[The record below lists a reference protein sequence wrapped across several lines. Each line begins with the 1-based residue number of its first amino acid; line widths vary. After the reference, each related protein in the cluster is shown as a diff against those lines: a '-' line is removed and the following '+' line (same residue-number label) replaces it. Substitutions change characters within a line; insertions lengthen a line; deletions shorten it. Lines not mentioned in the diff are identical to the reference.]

1 MEAIACKLWRTA
13 TAKEHALWVNT
24 DMPTLTR
31 FSPDTFIQD
40 KHKHMLNLKHLHP
53 VNINMHF
60 LFLRKEHFW
69 TRSSL
74 LLSATH
80 IVVIHQPHTSTGSA
94 TAVLGVRGNFASH
107 GRVFWGASWACMCCM
122 MLACWHVH
130 FFSGADIH
138 CAILVNFPKLLTFP
152 LPRSFNA
159 DWMSIDSLYCFLAL
173 TLRCL
178 NTCKLVDSTCV
189 F

>member
-1 MEAIACKLWRTA
+1 MLKASLLWRLFIVKRLCKGDLSPFLSHTTKLVKSHIACKLWRTA
-13 TAKEHALWVNT
+13 TAKTRVLCVNT

-31 FSPDTFIQD
+31 FSSDTFIQD

-60 LFLRKEHFW
+60 LFLRKEHFC

-80 IVVIHQPHTSTGSA
+80 IIVIHQPHTSTGSA

-107 GRVFWGASWACMCCM
+107 CRVFGGPAER
-122 MLACWHVH
+122 V
-130 FFSGADIH
+130 
-138 CAILVNFPKLLTFP
+138 CA
-152 LPRSFNA
+152 A
-159 DWMSIDSLYCFLAL
+159 
-173 TLRCL
+173 
-178 NTCKLVDSTCV
+178 
-189 F
+189 

>member
-1 MEAIACKLWRTA
+1 MLKASLLWRLFIVKRLCKDDLSPFLSHTTKLVKSHIACKLWKTS
-13 TAKEHALWVNT
+13 TAKTRSLCVNI

-60 LFLRKEHFW
+60 LFLRKEHFC

-80 IVVIHQPHTSTGSA
+80 IIVIHQPIHQPEVPQQCWEYVEISPVMAAFFGGPA
-94 TAVLGVRGNFASH
+94 E
-107 GRVFWGASWACMCCM
+107 RV
-122 MLACWHVH
+122 
-130 FFSGADIH
+130 
-138 CAILVNFPKLLTFP
+138 CA
-152 LPRSFNA
+152 A
-159 DWMSIDSLYCFLAL
+159 
-173 TLRCL
+173 
-178 NTCKLVDSTCV
+178 
-189 F
+189 